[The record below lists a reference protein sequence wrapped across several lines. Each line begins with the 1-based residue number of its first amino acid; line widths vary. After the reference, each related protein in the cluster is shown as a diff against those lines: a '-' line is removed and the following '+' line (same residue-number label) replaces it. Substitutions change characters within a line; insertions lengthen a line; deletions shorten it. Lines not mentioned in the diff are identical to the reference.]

1 MSDEGIQRIGTGV
14 EGLDE
19 IIGGYPVGRSI
30 LITGDA
36 GSGKT
41 IMALQFAIQSARAGL
56 RTLYITTEEDE
67 TDLRIQ
73 CSSLGWD
80 IGDLLE
86 PGTLRILSLT
96 AVKARLTE
104 AEMHI
109 GAEPIKGNL
118 KKIISEIPDDI
129 EVLVIDSIG
138 SQTEKLTTYEFR
150 DQFDLL
156 IYELKKRNITTLII
170 LNSATSREFNEIA
183 LFAVYGA
190 IRLIKRENP
199 YTGRRE
205 RVMDIIKMRSTRTP
219 VEFIPYM
226 ISDDGLRV
234 IEVPEE

>member
-1 MSDEGIQRIGTGV
+1 
-14 EGLDE
+14 
-19 IIGGYPVGRSI
+19 
-30 LITGDA
+30 
-36 GSGKT
+36 
-41 IMALQFAIQSARAGL
+41 
-56 RTLYITTEEDE
+56 
-67 TDLRIQ
+67 
-73 CSSLGWD
+73 
-80 IGDLLE
+80 
-86 PGTLRILSLT
+86 
-96 AVKARLTE
+96 VKARLTE

-170 LNSATSREFNEIA
+170 LDSATSREFNEIA

-199 YTGRRE
+199 
-205 RVMDIIKMRSTRTP
+205 
-219 VEFIPYM
+219 
-226 ISDDGLRV
+226 
-234 IEVPEE
+234 